1 MVVSAGAGAI
11 ALGFPVIVDQ
21 DIGDLQVPGALEA
34 VTNHEETVK
43 RSLALRNI
51 KIKVKELPIPVAFA
65 AAFEGEI
72 IRKAD
77 MKVEFWSSKN
87 TTCRAAR
94 MATVTTWMTL
104 VTSWPRGT
112 TRSSRP
118 IFTPSPRA
126 CSMQSPIMKVR
137 MPLDW

>member
-1 MVVSAGAGAI
+1 MLTKAG
-11 ALGFPVIVDQ
+11 
-21 DIGDLQVPGALEA
+21 
-34 VTNHEETVK
+34 T
-43 RSLALRNI
+43 RSLVYFSRPARSPGWTLP
-51 KIKVKELPIPVAFA
+51 KI
-65 AAFEGEI
+65 
-72 IRKAD
+72 
-77 MKVEFWSSKN
+77 
-87 TTCRAAR
+87 RAAR

-118 IFTPSPRA
+118 IFTPWARA